1 MDLEKQSLRVGAAV
15 ILCALV
21 LRLAAGGMFLPVVR
35 FFSQPNIASL
45 LIYLETGRIVRFSDS
60 SGPTTVFVPAAA
72 TEPEETEPPTRP
84 IFSAEDGQAVEIRG
98 ENLTEDAGD
107 LIQRPLNW
115 DLTGEEPSV
124 LIYHTHAEEAYRQTR
139 DYTYEETG
147 ENTYKTLDKTKQYG
161 FKPFHTP

>member
-21 LRLAAGGMFLPVVR
+21 LRLAAGGMFTPVVR

-60 SGPTTVFVPAAA
+60 SGPATVFVPASV

-84 IFSAEDGQAVEIRG
+84 RSCGGPRSGRQPTVEVTAVRGMLFLCGQGPHGRG
-98 ENLTEDAGD
+98 RLA
-107 LIQRPLNW
+107 
-115 DLTGEEPSV
+115 
-124 LIYHTHAEEAYRQTR
+124 
-139 DYTYEETG
+139 
-147 ENTYKTLDKTKQYG
+147 
-161 FKPFHTP
+161 